1 MTSPIPGLQRVGLL
15 GGGVIGGGW
24 AARFLLN
31 GVDVVLYDPDP
42 EAPRKVG
49 EVIAGARRAYA
60 KLTMAPWPSE
70 GTLTFVSTPEEAVA
84 GVDFVQE
91 SAPERLDLKRAIL
104 GGASA
109 AAGPD
114 VVFGSSTSGL
124 LPTEIQHGMTHP
136 ERLVVGHPFNPVYM
150 LPLVEICGGNAT
162 SEAAKTRATE
172 VYTAIGMRPLVL
184 GKEIDGFV
192 ADRLL
197 EALWREA
204 LWLVNDG
211 IATTEQIDDAV
222 RFGAGLRWSFMGT
235 FLVYR
240 IAGGEAGMR
249 HFMAQFG
256 PSLQWPW
263 TKLMDVPELDDVL
276 LEKIVGQS
284 DDQAGGVGIRE
295 LEALRDDCLVAVM
308 QGLRSVDGGA
318 GYGAGT
324 VLAEYEKA
332 LFDRAAVPV
341 IEDSSTGNADGPLRI
356 HATRIP
362 TDWVDYNGHTN
373 DSRYAQL
380 SCDAADAFLRLIG
393 MDAAYLR
400 GGHSWFTA
408 ESHIS
413 YLAQSKAADAVHVT
427 TQVLHHDPKRLHLFN
442 RMYLSGREGADDILM
457 ATGEHMYL
465 HVDTDIGKSVPA
477 PQDMQDRIAAIADRH
492 AGLERPSQAGRY
504 VGAPRN

>member
-1 MTSPIPGLQRVGLL
+1 MSPIPGLRKVGLL

-42 EAPRKVG
+42 DAPRKVG

-60 KLTMAPWPSE
+60 KLTMAPWPAE
-70 GTLTFVSTPEEAVA
+70 GTLTFVTTPEEAVV

-104 GGASA
+104 GAASA
-109 AAGPD
+109 AADPS
-114 VVFGSSTSGL
+114 VVFGTSTSGL
-124 LPTEIQHGMTHP
+124 LPTEIQAGMTHP

-150 LPLVEICGGNAT
+150 LPLVEVCGGDAT
-162 SEAAKTRATE
+162 NEATKARAAE

-211 IATTEQIDDAV
+211 IATTEQIDDAI

-263 TKLMDVPELDDVL
+263 TKLMDVPVLDEVL

-284 DDQAGGVGIRE
+284 DDQAAGVGIRE

-308 QGLRSVDGGA
+308 QGLRTV
-318 GYGAGT
+318 GYGAGE
-324 VLAEYEKA
+324 VLSDFEKA
-332 LFDRAAVPV
+332 LFDRADVPDTTV
-341 IEDSSTGNADGPLRI
+341 DPSQPMRTYSTL
-356 HATRIP
+356 IP
-362 TDWVDYNGHTN
+362 TDWTDYNGHTN

-380 SCDAADAFLRLIG
+380 STHAGDAFLAAVGL
-393 MDAAYLR
+393 DEAYLR
-400 GGHSWFTA
+400 GGHSWYTA
-408 ESHIS
+408 ESHIT
-413 YLAQSKAADAVHVT
+413 YLAQSRAGDAVYVT
-427 TQVLHHDPKRLHLFN
+427 TQVLHHDAKRLHIFN
-442 RMYLSGREGADDILM
+442 RMHLSADDTLV
-457 ATGEHMYL
+457 ATAEHMYL
-465 HVDTDIGKSVPA
+465 HVDTAAGKAVPA
-477 PQDMQDRIAAIADRH
+477 PQDMHDRIAVIADAH
-492 AGLERPSQAGRY
+492 AALDRPSQSGRY
-504 VGAPRN
+504 VGGPRG